1 MNDARGELLARAAA
15 LDFGDP
21 AEDWESVTRLAEAE
35 PLARVPGSLRHLEEL
50 PALPA
55 KLRITP
61 AAVLVPLIDRPDGL
75 TILLTRRT
83 DHLAVHAGQISF
95 PGGRSSR
102 RDRSPVETALRET
115 AEEIGLARE
124 RVEVLARLDNYL
136 VGTGYRIT
144 PVLGLV
150 RPPLALAP
158 DPYEVA
164 EIFEVPLGFAIEPAN
179 YRKDSRLVNGV
190 ERRFNVLEFG
200 EHYIWGATASILVS
214 LRLALTGR

>member
-1 MNDARGELLARAAA
+1 MIDLRSDLLARAAA

-21 AEDWESVTRLAEAE
+21 AEAWVSVTAAAEAA

-55 KLRITP
+55 EMRIVP
-61 AAVLVPLIDRPDGL
+61 AAVLVPFVDRPDGL

-95 PGGRSSR
+95 PGGRCAEG
-102 RDRSPVETALRET
+102 DRSPLETALRET
-115 AEEIGLARE
+115 EEEIGLRRE
-124 RVEVLARLDNYL
+124 RVQVLARLENYL

-150 RPPLALAP
+150 PPPLELAP

-164 EIFEVPLGFAIEPAN
+164 EIFELPLDVALDPAN
-179 YRKDSRLVNGV
+179 YRKDSRLVNAV
-190 ERRFNVLEFG
+190 ERRFNVLDFG
-200 EHYIWGATASILVS
+200 DYYIWGATASILVN
-214 LRLALTGR
+214 LRHVLTGR